1 MWFYTDEKWAA
12 DCHDGP
18 KLGGQMGGAGRGTG
32 AWLVNG
38 NVLWKYLNAMS
49 VSMGAP
55 AAGKSLQ
62 SVVRLVQSQL
72 CSVAVRH
79 HPEPS
84 RQDSF
89 IKA

>member
-1 MWFYTDEKWAA
+1 MRS
-12 DCHDGP
+12 
-18 KLGGQMGGAGRGTG
+18 GQQIAMMVRNLEARWWGWGGAGRGTG

-55 AAGKSLQ
+55 AAGKSLK